1 MTARPTDATAF
12 HALHAGPAV
21 LILANAYDAGSA
33 RLIETL
39 GAKAIATTSA
49 GVAWT
54 HGYADGHYLTV
65 DALVATVREMARVVK
80 LPITTDVEGGYT
92 DDPAAAGEVV
102 ARVIDAG
109 AVGVNIE
116 DGVGAPELL
125 CRKIEAVRAAAERA
139 GVKLF
144 VNARCDVYLRK
155 LADAEAALAET
166 LKRGKLYH
174 DAGADGL
181 FVPFATD
188 AAVMSAV
195 IAEVK
200 LPFNA
205 IARTGL
211 PPFAEL
217 RALGVRRLSA
227 GTGISR
233 AAFEATRAAAA
244 QFLADGDSDALVAR
258 GGAPSD
264 LNALFKDKS

>member
-1 MTARPTDATAF
+1 MMEPIAKANAFQRLHHGPRILEIANAWDAASARVFEQAGMRAIGTGSAGIAF
-12 HALHAGPAV
+12 SHGYPDNERIPRDM
-21 LILANAYDAGSA
+21 ILAATREIVRAVDVPVTADILTG
-33 RLIETL
+33 L
-39 GAKAIATTSA
+39 GGTTEA
-49 GVAWT
+49 V
-54 HGYADGHYLTV
+54 
-65 DALVATVREMARVVK
+65 VATVM
-80 LPITTDVEGGYT
+80 
-92 DDPAAAGEVV
+92 EVI
-102 ARVIDAG
+102 ALG

-144 VNARCDVYLRK
+144 INARCDVYLRK
-155 LADAEAALAET
+155 LAEGEAALAET
-166 LKRGKLYH
+166 LKRGKLYR

-205 IARTGL
+205 IARKGL

>member
-1 MTARPTDATAF
+1 MTARPNDATAF
-12 HALHAGPAV
+12 HALHAGPDV
-21 LILANAYDAGSA
+21 LILPNAFDAGSA

-65 DALVATVREMARVVK
+65 DALVATVREIARVVK
-80 LPITTDVEGGYT
+80 LPITTDVEGGYA

-109 AVGVNIE
+109 AVGINIE
-116 DGVGAPELL
+116 DGVDAPELL
-125 CRKIEAVRAAAERA
+125 CRKIEAAQSVAERA

-155 LADAEAALAET
+155 LAEGEAALAET
-166 LKRGKLYH
+166 LRRGKLYLA
-174 DAGADGL
+174 AGADGL
-181 FVPFATD
+181 FVPFAAD
-188 AAVMSAV
+188 ATVMSAV
-195 IAEVK
+195 IAEVP

-205 IARTGL
+205 ITRKGL
-211 PPFAEL
+211 PSLAEL
-217 RALGVRRLSA
+217 KTLGVRRLSA

-244 QFLADGDSDALVAR
+244 QFLADGDSDTLVAR

-264 LNALFKDKS
+264 LNALFKGK